1 MEFHPKFSGADC
13 ACLQTCRRSLDFC
26 VTLCYY
32 DYRNAQVRGRR
43 PLTVCAP
50 GTGSGGGVSEPVQ
63 RGKVPPAHLHAPV
76 PPSAFP
82 CGRSVHFRRTAIGI
96 PSRRRAVRIQRKH
109 FPHQPGDRFA
119 ERSSERRSERKHQRA
134 RMEPA
139 HSHSIGLSKTH
150 RMPLS
155 ADSGPRQAPQ
165 MQMFPKCRSPCRLQA
180 DFPRTARAVRLFC
193 GELLSVRKS
202 IPEADAAVPQ
212 TVPLRGKRN
221 PGRFLPF
228 IIPDSG
234 DAVKCGLRK
243 MHKKAA
249 LL

>member
-32 DYRNAQVRGRR
+32 DYRNAQARGRR

-109 FPHQPGDRFA
+109 FPHQPGESLCRTQQRTQIGTEA
-119 ERSSERRSERKHQRA
+119 SACPHGARSQSQHRSLKN
-134 RMEPA
+134 
-139 HSHSIGLSKTH
+139 
-150 RMPLS
+150 
-155 ADSGPRQAPQ
+155 APYAAVSRL
-165 MQMFPKCRSPCRLQA
+165 RSPA
-180 DFPRTARAVRLFC
+180 GT
-193 GELLSVRKS
+193 
-202 IPEADAAVPQ
+202 ADADVPEMQ
-212 TVPLRGKRN
+212 EPLPPAG
-221 PGRFLPF
+221 
-228 IIPDSG
+228 
-234 DAVKCGLRK
+234 
-243 MHKKAA
+243 
-249 LL
+249 